1 MWDFFDD
8 LYLQKGAVIY
18 LVEVK
23 RKKGE
28 TFDALL
34 RRFQGR
40 FRDSGMSQEAKHR
53 RFHDSG
59 KNKNQRRDSA
69 LRREQKR
76 ETYEY
81 LSKTGQLKEEPK
93 RGPRR

>member
-1 MWDFFDD
+1 M
-8 LYLQKGAVIY
+8 I
-18 LVEVK
+18 EVK

-34 RRFQGR
+34 RRFQRR
-40 FRDSGMSQEAKHR
+40 FQQSGKQIETKKR

-59 KNKNQRRDSA
+59 KNRNQRRDSA

-76 ETYEY
+76 EQYVY
-81 LSKTGQLKEEPK
+81 LTKTGQLKEEPK
-93 RGPRR
+93 KHSVRR

>member
-1 MWDFFDD
+1 M
-8 LYLQKGAVIY
+8 
-18 LVEVK
+18 VEVK

-34 RRFQGR
+34 RRFQRR
-40 FRDSGMSQEAKHR
+40 FQQSGKQIETKRR

-59 KNKNQRRDSA
+59 KNRNQRRDSA

-76 ETYEY
+76 EQYVY

-93 RGPRR
+93 KHTGRR

>member
-1 MWDFFDD
+1 M
-8 LYLQKGAVIY
+8 
-18 LVEVK
+18 VEVK

-34 RRFQGR
+34 RRFQRR
-40 FRDSGMSQEAKHR
+40 FQQSGKNLEMRKR

-69 LRREQKR
+69 LRREQMR
-76 ETYEY
+76 VQYEY
-81 LSKTGQLKEEPK
+81 LAKTGQLKEEQKK
-93 RGPRR
+93 RPSYR